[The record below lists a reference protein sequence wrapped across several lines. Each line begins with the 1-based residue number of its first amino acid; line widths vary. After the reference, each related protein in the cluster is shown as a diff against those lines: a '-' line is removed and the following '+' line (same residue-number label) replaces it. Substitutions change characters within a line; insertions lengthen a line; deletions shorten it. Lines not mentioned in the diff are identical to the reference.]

1 MIMTHNLDNPL
12 SEAVI
17 YLKDGKRKYGM
28 LIDTPVKD
36 DYYFISNSDLHLFQ
50 KTKNEK
56 YIEAVPKK
64 LIEAI
69 DMDLK

>member
-1 MIMTHNLDNPL
+1 MTHNLNNPL

-17 YLKDGKRKYGM
+17 YLKNGNRKYGM
-28 LIDTPVKD
+28 LIDTPGKD
-36 DYYFISNSDLHLFQ
+36 DYYFVSNSDLNIFQ

-56 YIEAVPKK
+56 YIETVPKK

-69 DMDLK
+69 DVDLK

>member
-1 MIMTHNLDNPL
+1 MIDNVNTTQAT
-12 SEAVI
+12 EAVI

-28 LIDTPVKD
+28 LMDTPAKNA
-36 DYYFISNSDLHLFQ
+36 YYFISNSDLNIFQ

-56 YIEAVPKK
+56 YIELVPDN

-69 DMDLK
+69 DVYLK

>member
-1 MIMTHNLDNPL
+1 MIHNLDNPL

-28 LIDTPVKD
+28 LMDTPGKD
-36 DYYFISNSDLHLFQ
+36 DFYFISNSDLNSFQ

-56 YIEAVPKK
+56 YIETVPTK